1 MLDAF
6 YGSLCGTSEFVH
18 GISDR
23 GFAKARSRLHMPALT
38 WLNDWLLQRVDS
50 MVWVLRWHGLRVVL
64 GDASALMPA
73 TRAMLAEALECL
85 GRATCSVLDRG
96 YPAAWLIQLLNERG
110 IHFVNRCDSSSSFSA
125 VRDFMRG
132 QQSEKSFC

>member
-85 GRATCSVLDRG
+85 GPGDVFGARSRLPGGVADPTAQRARHSLR
-96 YPAAWLIQLLNERG
+96 
-110 IHFVNRCDSSSSFSA
+110 
-125 VRDFMRG
+125 
-132 QQSEKSFC
+132 QSL